1 MRLRMATEVVV
12 AIGIVVAAEWIF
24 VRATGALQ
32 TPIPAHAPAAL
43 AAELWTLNHALL
55 VIGIMLGAILAM
67 ISGFGIS
74 MYATARSQLV
84 TLLFLPLP
92 LLAMLAVGLSVHVR
106 VASLALLAI
115 TLAIGT
121 YCRRFGPRGFMG
133 GMLAFMGAFLG
144 FFIQDY
150 IKMSQFGW
158 LAAEIALGAAVTI
171 VVHFALFRPRPEVAV
186 RRMQRSYTARARD
199 LASDIDE
206 LFEARVRS
214 GKTKD
219 SNQRADRQLQRQLL
233 RLNEAAL
240 LIDANLSAPGA
251 IPAGW
256 SAATLHQ
263 RLFDA
268 EVGLGNVA
276 RFAMVIADGEYPAPV
291 TALVSEAL
299 AGIRD
304 ADFGA
309 VLDAAAAI
317 RELLENHDSE
327 RTGLTPDGRV
337 VLHRFATSVS
347 EFAVALRAFRSYPDG
362 QPLDDA
368 ADGEFTHAG
377 GDVRRLAAGLG
388 LGGRGRVAG
397 ARRHRADRADQARA
411 VRADRDPD
419 GHRGR
424 PGDHRGRRAVRAAVL
439 LGGDRGVHHLH
450 GRQHRGRADPQE
462 LPSDRA
468 ARSSA

>member
-1 MRLRMATEVVV
+1 MTADSMQRADALPYDDKPAPRSKNRWRALLDWLDSTDPGLMRLRMATEVVV

-74 MYATARSQLV
+74 MYANARSQLV

-133 GMLAFMGAFLG
+133 GMLAFMGVFLG

-186 RRMQRSYTARARD
+186 RRMQRSYTVRARD
-199 LASDIDE
+199 LASDIAE

-233 RLNEAAL
+233 QAQRDRPAHRRAAEHPGRDPGRLER
-240 LIDANLSAPGA
+240 GH
-251 IPAGW
+251 PA
-256 SAATLHQ
+256 
-263 RLFDA
+263 
-268 EVGLGNVA
+268 
-276 RFAMVIADGEYPAPV
+276 PAPV
-291 TALVSEAL
+291 RRRGGAWQRRPV
-299 AGIRD
+299 RD
-304 ADFGA
+304 
-309 VLDAAAAI
+309 
-317 RELLENHDSE
+317 
-327 RTGLTPDGRV
+327 
-337 VLHRFATSVS
+337 
-347 EFAVALRAFRSYPDG
+347 
-362 QPLDDA
+362 
-368 ADGEFTHAG
+368 
-377 GDVRRLAAGLG
+377 GDRRRRLPGAGHRAGL
-388 LGGRGRVAG
+388 RRP
-397 ARRHRADRADQARA
+397 RRHPRRRL
-411 VRADRDPD
+411 R
-419 GHRGR
+419 RG
-424 PGDHRGRRAVRAAVL
+424 PRR
-439 LGGDRGVHHLH
+439 DRGCAPDS
-450 GRQHRGRADPQE
+450 RRP
-462 LPSDRA
+462 
-468 ARSSA
+468 